1 MGSGLGLG
9 YLPMAPGTWGSL
21 GGVLLWW
28 ATLPTGRWLQAAL
41 FILAVAPA
49 VFVCGACA
57 RQAGRE
63 DPPFVVLD
71 EILGIYLALLFLEP
85 SWVWVAVAFV
95 LFRLLDI
102 AKPWPISLME
112 KRFSGG
118 ASILLDDLVAG
129 GITAGILSMIQ
140 IVTILF

>member
-1 MGSGLGLG
+1 MQ
-9 YLPMAPGTWGSL
+9 T
-21 GGVLLWW
+21 
-28 ATLPTGRWLQAAL
+28 AL
-41 FILAVAPA
+41 FILAIVPA

-71 EILGIYLALLFLEP
+71 EILGIYLALLFLDP
-85 SWVWVAVAFV
+85 SWVWVAAAFA

-102 AKPWPISLME
+102 VKPWPVSLME

-118 ASILLDDLVAG
+118 AAILLDDLVAG
-129 GITAGILSMIQ
+129 GITAVILALLQ
-140 IVTILF
+140 IYISFF